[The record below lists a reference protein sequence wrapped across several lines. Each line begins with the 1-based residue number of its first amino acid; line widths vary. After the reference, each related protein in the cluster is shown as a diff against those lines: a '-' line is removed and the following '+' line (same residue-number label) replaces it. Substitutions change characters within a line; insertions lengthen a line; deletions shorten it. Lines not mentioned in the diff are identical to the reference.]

1 MYIKKRKLNS
11 PSDDGGGLHLAEDVV
26 VTLET
31 EETEGELH
39 TEGGGVGR
47 YVLFG
52 DDLCGMLMLLPAVS
66 LPLLT
71 SSLEDQSAAVVVSSV
86 AATITA
92 GLADCTGLERG
103 GWQVVRLF
111 LTGGD
116 VSNCEAVTKET
127 APDDG
132 TLGVMIEALVAGGR
146 GADDTTGSGGVV
158 GTGGWLGNG
167 YCRPLGDEDT
177 AEGEARQAAPVVGRG
192 DVATASVGVFGSALM
207 GGRSF

>member
-1 MYIKKRKLNS
+1 M
-11 PSDDGGGLHLAEDVV
+11 AEVV
-26 VTLET
+26 ATLET

-71 SSLEDQSAAVVVSSV
+71 SSLEDQSAAVAVSSV
-86 AATITA
+86 AATTLTA

-127 APDDG
+127 AAG
-132 TLGVMIEALVAGGR
+132 TMTGGS
-146 GADDTTGSGGVV
+146 GADNTTGGGGVV

-167 YCRPLGDEDT
+167 YCRPLGDDAT
-177 AEGEARQAAPVVGRG
+177 ANGNARLATPLIGRG
-192 DVATASVGVFGSALM
+192 DVTTAATVRVFTSDLM

>member
-1 MYIKKRKLNS
+1 
-11 PSDDGGGLHLAEDVV
+11 
-26 VTLET
+26 
-31 EETEGELH
+31 
-39 TEGGGVGR
+39 
-47 YVLFG
+47 
-52 DDLCGMLMLLPAVS
+52 MLLPAVS

-71 SSLEDQSAAVVVSSV
+71 SSLEDQSAAVAVSSV
-86 AATITA
+86 AAATVTA

-127 APDDG
+127 AADEG
-132 TLGVMIEALVAGGR
+132 TTVKLTGG
-146 GADDTTGSGGVV
+146 GGGTDDTMVGGGVV

-167 YCRPLGDEDT
+167 YCRPLGDDAT
-177 AEGEARQAAPVVGRG
+177 AKGDARPATPLIGRG
-192 DVATASVGVFGSALM
+192 DVATGHAAAVGVLGSDLM

>member
-1 MYIKKRKLNS
+1 LNV
-11 PSDDGGGLHLAEDVV
+11 PSDDGGGLLLAEVV
-26 VTLET
+26 ATLET

-71 SSLEDQSAAVVVSSV
+71 SSLEDQSAAVAVSSV
-86 AATITA
+86 AAATLTA

-111 LTGGD
+111 LAGGD

-127 APDDG
+127 AAEDG
-132 TLGVMIEALVAGGR
+132 VLTGGSGGGGAATAGG
-146 GADDTTGSGGVV
+146 GGGVV
-158 GTGGWLGNG
+158 GTGG
-167 YCRPLGDEDT
+167 
-177 AEGEARQAAPVVGRG
+177 
-192 DVATASVGVFGSALM
+192 
-207 GGRSF
+207 